1 MANFI
6 LSSFAD
12 EAARDLK
19 DQMRISA
26 DNGVK
31 HIEMRTVDG
40 KGIAE
45 LSREEV
51 KSVKE
56 MLDAQGFALS
66 AIGSPFGKISVTD
79 DFAPHLDQFRRCVET
94 AVTLNAKFIRMFS
107 FYTPEGQDP
116 SVYRDV
122 VMERLEKFV
131 EACGDSGVACCH
143 ENEKGIFGNVPD
155 RCLDILRT
163 FDGRIKGIFDPANFI
178 QESVE
183 TLPAYRMLE
192 PYIEYLHV
200 KDAQLAGGNVTP
212 SGHGD
217 GHLPEIIGEFAKKSG
232 DRFLT
237 VEPHLAL
244 FEAFKNLESDS
255 EAKKFAYASREEAFG
270 VAVGALKYILRQL
283 GFSENGQ
290 EETGAPLWTK

>member
-40 KGIAE
+40 KSIAE

-51 KSVKE
+51 KAVKE
-56 MLDAQGFALS
+56 VLDEQGFALS

-94 AVTLNAKFIRMFS
+94 AVTLNTRFIRMFS
-107 FYTPEGQDP
+107 FYTPEGEDP
-116 SVYRDV
+116 AVYRDE

-131 EACGDSGVACCH
+131 EACAGSGVVCCH
-143 ENEKGIFGNVPD
+143 ENEKGIFGNVPE
-155 RCLDILRT
+155 RCLDILKT
-163 FDGRIKGIFDPANFI
+163 FDGRIKGIFDPANFV

-192 PYIEYLHV
+192 PYIEYMHV
-200 KDAQLAGGNVTP
+200 KDALFADGSVTP

-217 GHLPEIIGEFAKKSG
+217 GHVPEIIGEFARKSG
-232 DRFLT
+232 NRFLT

-244 FEAFKNLESDS
+244 FEAFKELESDGS
-255 EAKKFAYASREEAFG
+255 AKKFAYASREEAFG
-270 VAVGALKYILRQL
+270 VAVGSLKYILRQL
-283 GFSENGQ
+283 GYAENGRTQ
-290 EETGAPLWTK
+290 TSTPLWTR